1 MLLLAAGFFLFGLAG
16 MGVPG
21 TSGFPAEF
29 LLILSALDIHTGA
42 GLAALA
48 GVALGAAWFLG
59 MFRRAFL
66 GPMHNTAVIEAVDL
80 RRRELMVML
89 VLGALILAG
98 GLFPNAVLELTR
110 ITSESRVENL
120 LPR

>member
-1 MLLLAAGFFLFGLAG
+1 
-16 MGVPG
+16 
-21 TSGFPAEF
+21 
-29 LLILSALDIHTGA
+29 
-42 GLAALA
+42 
-48 GVALGAAWFLG
+48 
-59 MFRRAFL
+59 
-66 GPMHNTAVIEAVDL
+66 MHNTAVIEAVDL

-110 ITSESRVENL
+110 ITSESWVENL

>member
-1 MLLLAAGFFLFGLAG
+1 

>member
-42 GLAALA
+42 GLAAHA
-48 GVALGAAWFLG
+48 GVVLGAARFLG
-59 MFRRAFL
+59 MFLRAFL
-66 GPMHNTAVIEAVDL
+66 
-80 RRRELMVML
+80 
-89 VLGALILAG
+89 
-98 GLFPNAVLELTR
+98 
-110 ITSESRVENL
+110 
-120 LPR
+120 

>member
-1 MLLLAAGFFLFGLAG
+1 

-42 GLAALA
+42 GLATLA